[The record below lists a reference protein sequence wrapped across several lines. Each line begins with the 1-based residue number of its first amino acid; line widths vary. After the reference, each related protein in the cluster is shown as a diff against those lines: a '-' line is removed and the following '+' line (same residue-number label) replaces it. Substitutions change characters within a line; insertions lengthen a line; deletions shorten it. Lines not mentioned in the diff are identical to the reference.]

1 MGGENM
7 DFKYSKKLK
16 RLMSRR
22 PKIFTHIIFIV
33 LLIISFAGAA
43 LGLISMR
50 QTKQSSEELTAFD
63 PFNEDENYSELVP
76 ELFSAEFASNFDNS
90 ILYCFALDTEFNP
103 YIVAVKADEMELY
116 QDLIDYTYDEEIIE
130 APEQVTL
137 KGMPI
142 EIDTELGEFAVDSYN
157 TFMGGDFVEADT
169 VKDVFGIYYLDTTQQ
184 PSQDGLFTI
193 SFIAF
198 ILILIL
204 YVVIINLRIKQ
215 SLVSKATLKRVDSST
230 LRKVDSEL
238 NNSNVYYSESQELY
252 LTDNYIVSSAGG
264 FDIIPFSDITHI
276 YGLAY
281 NNNVKGSKTSIIIVT
296 QDNVEHEV
304 AIIKVN
310 EVQSAKYTH
319 IVEAIKNRTPNI
331 KFGFKNGFYTMASQ
345 RQGIEVDTVDSG
357 EEANSNVFLGILGAI
372 NGAAIGGILWIVI
385 GMLGFI
391 AGIAGYVMMLF
402 AIKGYRMLSG
412 FLDKKGQVISLLIAL
427 FMIFA
432 ANYTLYS
439 LDYCRYYY
447 SGVYSLDNL
456 ANSFSKLPDFLK
468 QGEVWGDFLKDLFVG
483 YLLSIWA
490 GYGIIKSIFS
500 KEQDENANIVAED
513 VDRTDEDDP
522 I

>member
-1 MGGENM
+1 M

-22 PKIFTHIIFIV
+22 PNLFTHIIFIV
-33 LLIISFAGAA
+33 LLIISLAGTA

-50 QTKQSSEELTAFD
+50 QAEQPSEELTVFD

-76 ELFSAEFASNFDNS
+76 ELFSEEFASNFDNS
-90 ILYCFALDTEFNP
+90 IFYCFALDTDFNP

-116 QDLIDYTYDEEIIE
+116 QDLINYTYDEEIIE

-137 KGMPI
+137 EGMPI
-142 EIDTELGEFAVDSYN
+142 KIDTELGKFAVDSYN
-157 TFMGGDFVEADT
+157 TFMGGEFVEADT
-169 VKDVFGIYYLDTTQQ
+169 IKDVFGIYYLDTTQQ
-184 PSQDGLFTI
+184 PSQDGIFTI

-198 ILILIL
+198 ILILIV
-204 YVVIINLRIKQ
+204 YVVIVNLRLKQ
-215 SLVSKATLKRVDSST
+215 SLVSKATLKRVDNST

-238 NNSNVYYSESQELY
+238 NNSNVFYSDSQELY
-252 LTDNYIVSSAGG
+252 LTDNYIISSTGG

-296 QDNVEHEV
+296 QDNAEHEV

-310 EVQSAKYTH
+310 EVQSAQYTH
-319 IVEAIKNRTPNI
+319 IVEAIKNRIPDI

-345 RQGIEVDTVDSG
+345 RQGIEVDTVGRG
-357 EEANSNVFLGILGAI
+357 EAANSNVLLGILGAI

-412 FLDKKGQVISLLIAL
+412 FLDKKGQIISLLIAL
-427 FMIFA
+427 LMIFA

-439 LDYCRYYY
+439 LDYCKYYY
-447 SGVYSLDNL
+447 SGVYSFDNL
-456 ANSFSKLPDFLK
+456 ADSFRKLPDFIK
-468 QGEVWGDFLKDLFVG
+468 QGEVWGDFLKDLVVG

-490 GYGIIKSIFS
+490 GFGIIKSIFS
-500 KEQDENANIVAED
+500 KAQDENAEINDMNE
-513 VDRTDEDDP
+513 DRTEDDDL